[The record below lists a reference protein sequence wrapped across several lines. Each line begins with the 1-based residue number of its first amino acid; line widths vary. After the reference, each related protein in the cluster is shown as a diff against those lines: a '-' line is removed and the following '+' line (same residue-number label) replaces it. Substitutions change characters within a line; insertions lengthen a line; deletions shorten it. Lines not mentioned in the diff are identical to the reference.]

1 MSEVLQLK
9 SRNRS
14 RLFLGSPR
22 ERKTSNHLELE
33 AATRTTTSTS
43 ATASSTA
50 GPLASPTSTPAAGKV
65 TKVDEFPLLGALP
78 PRIEALGTTMA
89 SKRRRAAAA
98 LALDVSVEIEA
109 ADGTP
114 GLTAELRTSLG
125 LSLLRHLR

>member
-1 MSEVLQLK
+1 MHTA
-9 SRNRS
+9 
-14 RLFLGSPR
+14 
-22 ERKTSNHLELE
+22 TST
-33 AATRTTTSTS
+33 ATSTS

-50 GPLASPTSTPAAGKV
+50 ASLASPTSPPAAGKV
-65 TKVDEFPLLGALP
+65 DQFPLGALP

-125 LSLLRHLR
+125 LSLVRHLR

>member
-1 MSEVLQLK
+1 MHTA
-9 SRNRS
+9 
-14 RLFLGSPR
+14 
-22 ERKTSNHLELE
+22 TST
-33 AATRTTTSTS
+33 ATSTS

-50 GPLASPTSTPAAGKV
+50 ASLASPTPPAAGKV
-65 TKVDEFPLLGALP
+65 DQFPLGALP

-125 LSLLRHLR
+125 LSLLRLLR